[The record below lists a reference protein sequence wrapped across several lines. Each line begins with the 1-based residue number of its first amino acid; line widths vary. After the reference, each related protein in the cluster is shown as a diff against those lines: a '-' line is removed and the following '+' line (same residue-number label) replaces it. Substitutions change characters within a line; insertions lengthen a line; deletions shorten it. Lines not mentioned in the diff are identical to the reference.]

1 MKYFLIE
8 GIRRFGQLLV
18 SPQLFSFPVF
28 YAVRKYTYSILFNI
42 GKKSH
47 IGYNVI
53 LHREHKLSNGKIK
66 IGNNVLLADNVKIDY
81 SGEVIIKDNVWLSDC
96 VHIHTH
102 SHKLTKNRINWDKNE
117 IETTHLTIEK
127 NSWLGDG
134 VIVLPSVRYIG
145 ENSII
150 GAGSVVTKDMPRNVV
165 CGGNPCVI
173 IRNMNEVNHLSSE
186 IL

>member
-8 GIRRFGQLLV
+8 SVRRFGQLLV
-18 SPQLFSFPVF
+18 SSQFFSFPIF
-28 YAVRKYTYSILFNI
+28 YAVRKFTYSVIFHI
-42 GKKSH
+42 GKNAH

-53 LHREHKLSNGKIK
+53 LHREHKLSNGNIE

-81 SGEVIIKDNVWLSDC
+81 SGGVSLKDNVWLSDS

-134 VIVLPSVRYIG
+134 VIVLPSVKNIG

-150 GAGSVVTKDMPRNVV
+150 GAGSVITKDIPSNVIS
-165 CGGNPCVI
+165 GGNPCKLI
-173 IRNMNEVNHLSSE
+173 KTNEVNHLSDE